1 MKQTIQINPV
11 ELATHLAAS
20 RIDELYQADEIPFPY
35 EGSLYDLETTEYTEE
50 GQKHFDN
57 WYDWFYTVVTGH
69 SIQANT
75 DIDYLITTKDNINQ
89 NLDTRTKY
97 QDIEWDNTDDSYTD
111 TLEDLIG
118 EHNEDDVTRVS
129 TIDYWFDWYLP
140 AHKYKSIL
148 KYKDKYIL
156 KKESVDPDFAKAGN
170 FFDEEYC
177 YITIKSPINL

>member
-1 MKQTIQINPV
+1 MQNVTVNPV
-11 ELATHLAAS
+11 ELATYLAAS
-20 RIDELYQADEIPFPY
+20 RLDELYQEGSIEYPY

-50 GQKHFDN
+50 GQKHFYN
-57 WYDWFYTVVTGH
+57 WYDWYYGVVTGR
-69 SIQANT
+69 SIQAKI
-75 DIDYLITTKDNINQ
+75 DIDYFITTKDNINL
-89 NLDTRTKY
+89 NKDTRIKY

>member
-20 RIDELYQADEIPFPY
+20 RIDELYQSNEIPFPY

-50 GQKHFDN
+50 GQKHFDD

-177 YITIKSPINL
+177 YITIKSPLNL